1 MSSLPHSTGQ
11 ALDRV
16 DGPAKVT
23 GQARYAAEYPAAD
36 LLHGS
41 VVSSDVARGRVRGID
56 CAAALAVPGVVA
68 VLHHLNRPP
77 MAGDDEPYKDADA
90 AEGEPFR
97 PLFDDRVL
105 YSGQPLPW
113 SWHGAW
119 NWPAT
124 RARCC
129 ASTSSPSR
137 TRPTCWPPSTRPMRL
152 PPNCPPSAAI
162 STPPTAPRRFGSRPA
177 TARRS
182 STTIPWNRTRP
193 RSSSSPTAACWCTT
207 RPRGRR
213 TARPTCKGLRPA
225 RRQGKGLCRLRRRR
239 LRLRPASAI
248 PVGPGGDGGA
258 ATAAVGARSAD
269 PPADVHLRL
278 PAAHPAAPSTG
289 RRCRGAPPCAG
300 PPGDSAD
307 LALRRLHRARGGVER
322 HALSLREPFLAY
334 RLVPLDVYTPLDMR
348 APARRWG

>member
-1 MSSLPHSTGQ
+1 TGRRWRATTSPTRTPMPPKANPSARCSTT
-11 ALDRV
+11 ASC
-16 DGPAKVT
+16 T
-23 GQARYAAEYPAAD
+23 AA
-36 LLHGS
+36 S
-41 VVSSDVARGRVRGID
+41 
-56 CAAALAVPGVVA
+56 
-68 VLHHLNRPP
+68 
-77 MAGDDEPYKDADA
+77 
-90 AEGEPFR
+90 
-97 PLFDDRVL
+97 
-105 YSGQPLPW
+105 PLPW

-213 TARPTCKGLRPA
+213 TARPTCKRS
-225 RRQGKGLCRLRRRR
+225 
-239 LRLRPASAI
+239 SAC
-248 PVGPGGDGGA
+248 
-258 ATAAVGARSAD
+258 
-269 PPADVHLRL
+269 PPTR
-278 PAAHPAAPSTG
+278 
-289 RRCRGAPPCAG
+289 
-300 PPGDSAD
+300 
-307 LALRRLHRARGGVER
+307 
-322 HALSLREPFLAY
+322 
-334 RLVPLDVYTPLDMR
+334 
-348 APARRWG
+348 